1 MDPSFHPVAIL
12 WTELVLVVVTQ
23 RTSLLFRALP
33 RPPDNSSRWDILRE
47 GSLVRRLNP
56 ITWDPEVERRVDWDD
71 LEDEVL
77 VRNARGDVVD
87 VEVVGADVVSEKASA
102 HS

>member
-1 MDPSFHPVAIL
+1 
-12 WTELVLVVVTQ
+12 
-23 RTSLLFRALP
+23 
-33 RPPDNSSRWDILRE
+33 
-47 GSLVRRLNP
+47 LNP